1 VTVVLAGERLT
12 VDYGGVRALAGVDIA
27 VEEGEVVGLVGA
39 NGAGKSTLL
48 ECLAGYTRP
57 SPGRVLYQGADVT
70 RLGPDA
76 RARRGIVRSF
86 QDARLFPSMPVFD
99 ALLLAQDPTSKS
111 GVISSVL
118 GLPRWRAQEGRRR
131 VEAARLAGEMGLD
144 PYLDSVVGELS
155 MGVRRIL
162 DLACVVSLRPRV
174 LLLDEPSAGLA
185 SAETVALGRLLGG
198 VRDATGA
205 TLVVVEHDLPLVW
218 SLAGRIAVL
227 EEGRLVAFG
236 PPAEIRHHPAVAFG
250 EF

>member
-1 VTVVLAGERLT
+1 VTVLLAGEGLT

-57 SPGRVLYQGADVT
+57 SRGRVLYQGADVT
-70 RLGPDA
+70 GLGPDA

-86 QDARLFPSMPVFD
+86 QDARLFPSMSVID
-99 ALLLAQDPTSKS
+99 ALLLAQDWTSKS

-118 GLPRWRAQEGRRR
+118 GSPRWRAQEGRRR
-131 VEAARLAGEMGLD
+131 AEAARLAGEMGLD
-144 PYLDSVVGELS
+144 PYLDRVVAELS

-162 DLACVVSLRPRV
+162 DLACVLALRPRV

-185 SAETVALGRLLGG
+185 SAETVALGRLLSGL
-198 VRDATGA
+198 RDATGT

-218 SLAGRIAVL
+218 GLAGRIAVL